1 MNNKLLIVGA
11 GGHAKVVCDL
21 AKNYYK
27 TIVIADDNAKG
38 ELLGC
43 SIIGNLEQVKK
54 GEKCDFIVAVGSN
67 EVRERIFTEL
77 LEYGFTPISLIHP
90 TAVIGEG
97 VEIGVGSVVFAG
109 AVINA
114 CAKIGVGC
122 IVNTMAS
129 VDHDCEVGQFSH
141 LAVAS
146 HFAGTVKCGKNCF
159 FGTNSAVIN
168 NINICDS
175 VIVGASATVVKDIV
189 EQGTFVGTPAK
200 KIK

>member
-27 TIVIADDNAKG
+27 NIVVADDKATG
-38 ELLGC
+38 QLLGC
-43 SIIGNLEQVKK
+43 KIIGTLNEVKQ
-54 GEKCDFIVAVGSN
+54 GERCDFIVAIGSN
-67 EVRERIFTEL
+67 EVREKIFTDLIEQ
-77 LEYGFTPISLIHP
+77 GFTPVSLIHP
-90 TAVIGEG
+90 TATIGEG
-97 VEIGVGSVVFAG
+97 VQIGVGSVVFAG

-114 CAKIGVGC
+114 CAKVGIGC

-129 VDHDCEVGQFSH
+129 IDHDCEVGEFSH

-168 NINICDS
+168 NVSICDN
-175 VIVGASATVVKDIV
+175 VIIGAGATVVKDV
-189 EQGTFVGTPAK
+189 LEQGTYVGTPCK

>member
-27 TIVIADDNAKG
+27 TIVVADDNAVG
-38 ELLGC
+38 NLLDC
-43 SIIGNLEQVKK
+43 NIIGKLEEVKR
-54 GEKCDFIVAVGSN
+54 GEKCDFIVAIGSN
-67 EVRERIFTEL
+67 EVREKIFTDLIES
-77 LEYGFTPISLIHP
+77 GFTPVSLIHP
-90 TAVIGEG
+90 TATVGEG
-97 VEIGVGSVVFAG
+97 VEIGVGTVVFAG

-122 IVNTMAS
+122 IINTMAS
-129 VDHDCEVGQFSH
+129 VDHDCEVGEFSH

-168 NINICDS
+168 NITICEK
-175 VIVGASATVVKDIV
+175 VTVGAGATVIKDIC
-189 EQGTFVGTPAK
+189 EEGTFVGTPAV